1 MARRM
6 SSGFCSFG
14 LCYELGGVCY
24 VSRFGVVLLVMGRF
38 WCEDGFDAV
47 FMWRERERVRS
58 EGG

>member
-14 LCYELGGVCY
+14 LCYELGEVCY
-24 VSRFGVVLLVMGRF
+24 VLRFGVVLLVMGRF

-47 FMWRERERVRS
+47 FMWRERER
-58 EGG
+58 E